1 MPEIQVILKYLTHQK
16 KSPNWNLILSSRWEL
31 SVTFQQ
37 FVSSFINTFFRW
49 KVEAWNRNITRW
61 RWDFPVPF
69 FFLFVNLMIIGSICL
84 SCLPI
89 ESKVVLEGKYRV
101 LQISLACAP
110 AFFYCLAEST
120 SSLLLFS
127 GSAQLS
133 FVFLSTAVL
142 SGLDSLVFVNLILEI
157 LLKLIGTGHT
167 WLSLNWLKNSI
178 SLTIFVA
185 LLTIP

>member
-69 FFLFVNLMIIGSICL
+69 FFLLVNLMIIGSICL

-89 ESKVVLEGKYRV
+89 ESKVVLEGRV
-101 LQISLACAP
+101 SCSPNFARVCTCVLLLLGRINKQSTFVFRFSP
-110 AFFYCLAEST
+110 AFIC
-120 SSLLLFS
+120 
-127 GSAQLS
+127 
-133 FVFLSTAVL
+133 
-142 SGLDSLVFVNLILEI
+142 
-157 LLKLIGTGHT
+157 
-167 WLSLNWLKNSI
+167 
-178 SLTIFVA
+178 
-185 LLTIP
+185 IPKHCCFEWVR

>member
-1 MPEIQVILKYLTHQK
+1 MGVECYFSTVRIFFHPYLFSMESWSLKSKY
-16 KSPNWNLILSSRWEL
+16 
-31 SVTFQQ
+31 
-37 FVSSFINTFFRW
+37 
-49 KVEAWNRNITRW
+49 
-61 RWDFPVPF
+61 FPVTMRFPCSLF
-69 FFLFVNLMIIGSICL
+69 FSFLFVNLMIIGSICL

-89 ESKVVLEGKYRV
+89 QSKVVLEGRV
-101 LQISLACAP
+101 SCFPNFARVRTCV
-110 AFFYCLAEST
+110 
-120 SSLLLFS
+120 LLLLGRINKHSTFVFNIWFS
-127 GSAQLS
+127 PVFS
-133 FVFLSTAVL
+133 FVFLCTAVL

>member
-1 MPEIQVILKYLTHQK
+1 MGVECYFSTVRIFFHQYLFSMESWSLKSIYY
-16 KSPNWNLILSSRWEL
+16 P
-31 SVTFQQ
+31 VTMG
-37 FVSSFINTFFRW
+37 
-49 KVEAWNRNITRW
+49 
-61 RWDFPVPF
+61 FPCSL

-157 LLKLIGTGHT
+157 RLKLIGTGHT
-167 WLSLNWLKNSI
+167 WLSLNWLKNSS